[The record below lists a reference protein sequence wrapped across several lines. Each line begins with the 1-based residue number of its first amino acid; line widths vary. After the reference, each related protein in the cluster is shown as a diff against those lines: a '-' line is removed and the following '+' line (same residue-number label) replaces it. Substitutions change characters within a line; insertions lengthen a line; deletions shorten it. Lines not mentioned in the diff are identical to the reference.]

1 MIKVGQTV
9 PMEIIQ
15 AVCNRLLYPVSEMC
29 GEKTTEGKVR
39 WSIYYASS
47 ALCQLCHISSVSS
60 SVVGRIMSLFTP
72 SYMSRS

>member
-9 PMEIIQ
+9 PKEIIQ
-15 AVCNRLLYPVSEMC
+15 AVCNRLLYPVHRRC

-47 ALCQLCHISSVSS
+47 ALVSF
-60 SVVGRIMSLFTP
+60 VT
-72 SYMSRS
+72 